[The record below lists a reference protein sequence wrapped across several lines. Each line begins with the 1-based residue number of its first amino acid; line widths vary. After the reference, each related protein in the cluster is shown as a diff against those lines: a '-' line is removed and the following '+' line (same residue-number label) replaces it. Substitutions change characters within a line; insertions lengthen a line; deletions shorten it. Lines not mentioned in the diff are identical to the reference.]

1 MRIFFTLYNI
11 KDHLHLT
18 MITLDIR
25 TLFITNVLI
34 SLYMSLVLFLYSRS
48 QKTYPGF
55 GFWLAGNVL
64 ALVLYFLYAMRGLI
78 PDLLSI
84 ATANFIGILSSIL
97 RLEGMKKFFNIPGIT
112 KSNFLLP
119 FLVFA
124 ANLYYLYVDNNI
136 LARDIIFTVVT
147 CVLVLRMVWLLITR
161 SEEDTRRLALFF
173 AALLFIFII
182 GFAMRSLSWAIWA
195 DTRGPLLNTKINTL
209 SILFLL
215 FFDISW
221 AIMLILL
228 NGQRMNSEILK
239 LTEQLEKLASI
250 DPLTGVFNRR
260 KFLELGEV
268 ELIRAKRYGRRL
280 SLLMFD
286 LNNFKDVND
295 TYGHAAGDEVLKKVV
310 EVCKNNLRQEDL
322 LGRFGGDEFVILFP
336 ETNLNESVE
345 IARRLN
351 SDVLG
356 ITYEW
361 NWNIHVSLSYGVA
374 QATAQDSSLDALIQ
388 RADVLLYGMK
398 AEKQN
403 LSPIDP
409 V

>member
-11 KDHLHLT
+11 KDHPHLT

-78 PDLLSI
+78 PDLLSV

-97 RLEGMKKFFNIPGIT
+97 RLEGMKKFFNVPGIT

-119 FLVFA
+119 FLV
-124 ANLYYLYVDNNI
+124 
-136 LARDIIFTVVT
+136 
-147 CVLVLRMVWLLITR
+147 
-161 SEEDTRRLALFF
+161 F

-310 EVCKNNLRQEDL
+310 EVCKSNLRQEDL

>member
-1 MRIFFTLYNI
+1 
-11 KDHLHLT
+11 

-84 ATANFIGILSSIL
+84 AVANFIGILSSIL
-97 RLEGMKKFFNIPGIT
+97 RLEGMKKFFNVPGIA
-112 KSNFLLP
+112 KRNFLLP

-136 LARDIIFTVVT
+136 LARDIIFTIVT
-147 CVLVLRMVWLLITR
+147 CALVLRMAWLLVTR

-182 GFAMRSLSWAIWA
+182 GFAVRSLSWVIWA
-195 DTRGPLLNTKINTL
+195 DTRGPLLNTNINTL

-388 RADVLLYGMK
+388 RADVLLYDMK
-398 AEKQN
+398 SEKRN
-403 LSPIDP
+403 ISPIDP